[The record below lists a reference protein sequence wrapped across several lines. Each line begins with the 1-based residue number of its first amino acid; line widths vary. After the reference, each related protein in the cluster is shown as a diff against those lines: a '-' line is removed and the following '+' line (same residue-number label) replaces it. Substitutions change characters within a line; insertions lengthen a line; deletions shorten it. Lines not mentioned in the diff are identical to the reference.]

1 MKHSDVF
8 DPYFLS
14 KCLYCSF
21 LTEFL
26 RKWSFIRTK
35 IIFILEPPPYFPQ
48 VVWSEQIAGNIAL
61 LSGSEGR
68 WLRKGAASG

>member
-1 MKHSDVF
+1 M
-8 DPYFLS
+8 Y
-14 KCLYCSF
+14 
-21 LTEFL
+21 LTPIFFQNAYTAFSL
-26 RKWSFIRTK
+26 DRNSPQMVVYPNK